1 MKARSS
7 MMSLCTE
14 GFFGLLAMSS
24 KWYLTPEGDMR
35 TWNVLIK
42 EPSYMKGESAS
53 VISKNICRKFELTAQ
68 ITKIVNRWF
77 MSISNIYIY
86 I

>member
-1 MKARSS
+1 
-7 MMSLCTE
+7 
-14 GFFGLLAMSS
+14 
-24 KWYLTPEGDMR
+24 MR

-68 ITKIVNRWF
+68 ITKIVNR
-77 MSISNIYIY
+77 
-86 I
+86 